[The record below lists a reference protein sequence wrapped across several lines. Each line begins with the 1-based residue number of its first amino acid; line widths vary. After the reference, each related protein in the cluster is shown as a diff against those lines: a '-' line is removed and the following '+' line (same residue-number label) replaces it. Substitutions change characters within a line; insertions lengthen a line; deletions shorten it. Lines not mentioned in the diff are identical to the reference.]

1 MDSQSKPQSALT
13 HVAIH
18 VRDIPKTVAFYE
30 KYTHLKKIHERLD
43 AESTGTRSVWLSNPA
58 DLTSAASKFVIV
70 LVEGDIPKNLLGGVE
85 PLYGM
90 LKPISHFGFSME
102 SRAAVDRIAEMAK
115 ADGNL
120 VFGPRY
126 LNPEIG
132 YICIIKDPDGNQLEF
147 SHEQVLG

>member
-1 MDSQSKPQSALT
+1 MAPQSKPQSALT

-18 VRDIPKTVAFYE
+18 VRDMKKTVEFYE
-30 KYTHLKKIHERLD
+30 KYPGLAKIHERLD
-43 AESTGTRSVWLSNPA
+43 EGSTGTRSVWLSNPE
-58 DLTSAASKFVIV
+58 DRTSAASKFVIV

-90 LKPISHFGFSME
+90 LKPISHLGFSME
-102 SRAAVDRIAEMAK
+102 SRAAVDGIAEIAK
-115 ADGNL
+115 ADGRL

-132 YICIIKDPDGNQLEF
+132 YICIISDPDGNQLEF